1 MLDTIEAKL
10 PLEFFLAK
18 KIFLLSD
25 YQWPGLHKSNTK
37 VSVVWVLLQLFLN
50 LILTTGFELYVQQAG
65 NLKICKI

>member
-1 MLDTIEAKL
+1 MLDMIEAKL
-10 PLEFFLAK
+10 PLEYFLAK

-25 YQWPGLHKSNTK
+25 YHWPGLHKSNTE